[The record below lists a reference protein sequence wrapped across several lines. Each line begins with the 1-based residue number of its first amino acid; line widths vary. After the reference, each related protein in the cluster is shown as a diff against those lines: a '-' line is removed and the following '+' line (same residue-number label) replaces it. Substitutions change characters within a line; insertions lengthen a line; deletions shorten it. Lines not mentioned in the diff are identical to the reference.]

1 MLGISLVVC
10 TLADVVIDRVNSF
23 YSDGDLNKELIVKVS
38 EIDDIYCD
46 FGIDELVIN
55 LGDLN
60 EYLHNKSGFDD
71 NQSKYISYITL
82 NKNKLYLGSIRHE
95 LKHIYIDWR
104 IFNNNGKAIKDSKEV
119 KELYTSGFESLLTT
133 DKEKIPRLIILL
145 RCFYYTTKLEIPAFL
160 ENHYF
165 DSSYFYKNHIKTMLG
180 FDFNKLKTKECEK
193 EFNIIKS
200 YDIPRINKFKT
211 YDKFLSYCN
220 KFFKIRGEYI
230 LRKINNI
237 DYLKKINK
245 C

>member
-1 MLGISLVVC
+1 MLGISLVVGR
-10 TLADVVIDRVNSF
+10 LADVIIDRVKDF
-23 YSDGDLNKELIVKVS
+23 YSDDNLDKTLIVRVS
-38 EIDDIYCD
+38 EIDDIYSE
-46 FGIDELVIN
+46 FGVDELVIN

-71 NQSKYISYITL
+71 KESKYISYITL
-82 NKNKLYLGSIRHE
+82 NKNKIYLGSVLHE
-95 LKHIYIDWR
+95 LKHIYIDWC
-104 IFNNNGKAIKDSKEV
+104 IFNNGGKPIKDSKEV
-119 KELYTSGFESLLTT
+119 KELYTTGFEALLTK
-133 DKEKIPRLIILL
+133 DKGKIPKLMILL

-165 DSSYFYKNHIKTMLG
+165 DSNYFYKKHIKSMLG
-180 FDFNKLKTKECEK
+180 FNFNKLKTKECEK

-200 YDIPRINKFKT
+200 YNIPRINKFNT